1 MNTPDSGRGRVALCI
16 AHCVGLLDLTAL
28 PLWIAVLV
36 KHFKFDPQ
44 QAGALVTLFLI
55 GGVLA
60 SVAVA
65 PAFARMATGRW
76 WAAAGFTLAAVAFYL
91 MIDASGFWPMAALH
105 AVGGVGIGLALSMT
119 HGTVARSSRPHRL
132 FAVCGTAQGVFALAF
147 MVSVPTFM
155 EIQGSVLLLKIFAA
169 ITLFGALST
178 LVGFPP
184 PMPIGGASG
193 VAETGQTTRS
203 APIPRVV
210 WAGVFGLVFMSMV
223 QAMTFSFLE
232 RTGAD
237 RGLAAGQVAMV
248 LGLLGMVNLFPAALA
263 GLLERRFEARS
274 VLMVAPVLQAL
285 LAALLFLSST
295 FLPYAVAGSLF
306 VAMIIFAHVFGF
318 GLLARLD
325 TSGRV
330 LSATP
335 AMMMTGA
342 AIGPVVAGT
351 LVKVSGYP
359 AVGMVALVIGLVSLF
374 CFARLPRTAAAAP
387 TPAAA
392 VLKSAASH

>member
-1 MNTPDSGRGRVALCI
+1 MTTPDSGRGRVALCV

-28 PLWIAVLV
+28 PLWIALLV
-36 KHFKFDPQ
+36 RHFGFDPQ
-44 QAGALVTLFLI
+44 QAGALVTVFLI

-60 SVAVA
+60 SIAIA

-76 WAAAGFTLAAVAFYL
+76 WATAGFTLAGLSFGL
-91 MIDASGFWPMAALH
+91 MIQADGFGTMAVLH
-105 AVGGVGIGLALSMT
+105 AVGGVGVGLALSVT

-132 FAVCGTAQGVFALAF
+132 FATCGAAQGVFALVF
-147 MVSVPTFM
+147 MASVPSLM
-155 EIQGSVLLLKIFAA
+155 EARGPVLLLQIFAVV
-169 ITLFGALST
+169 T
-178 LVGFPP
+178 LVGAAATLVAFPP
-184 PMPIGGASG
+184 PHPLASAQGA
-193 VAETGQTTRS
+193 APAGQPARP

-210 WAGVFGLVFMSMV
+210 WAGVIGLALMSMV
-223 QAMTFSFLE
+223 QAMSFSFLE

-248 LGLLGMVNLFPAALA
+248 LGILGVVNLFPSVLA
-263 GLLERRFEARS
+263 GLLERRVDARN

-285 LAALLFLSST
+285 LVAMLFLSSS

-325 TSGRV
+325 TTGRV

-342 AIGPVVAGT
+342 AIGPAISGT
-351 LVKVSGYP
+351 LVKTSGYP
-359 AVGMVALVIGLVSLF
+359 AVGIAACVIGLAAWF
-374 CFARLPRTAAAAP
+374 CFSRLPRRSALDPAP
-387 TPAAA
+387 TPA
-392 VLKSAASH
+392 LKPAPGH